1 MRYGLRYFGPN
12 GINYDCGK
20 YETVLKG
27 PNGVTCDDLVLLQ
40 LWPTLDWFLL
50 KIVFS
55 SSVWYFH
62 LMICMTCGNHETVL
76 KDSTGVVWWGAK
88 TC

>member
-1 MRYGLRYFGPN
+1 MTDFFSTGNGIWGMVFFYSCVRYFGPN

-40 LWPTLDWFLL
+40 LWQTLDWFLW
-50 KIVFS
+50 K
-55 SSVWYFH
+55 
-62 LMICMTCGNHETVL
+62 
-76 KDSTGVVWWGAK
+76 
-88 TC
+88 